1 MNNTRTDRRYEFA
14 MFRPKCP
21 EGWTVLEHRE
31 NIKNSYIPFYR
42 WAKTHH
48 NGEPERVIAVF
59 HEFNPEY
66 VSNYRYTVR
75 GGRKCKPNEDIKYFS
90 EFKDAQA
97 YLLYIMESTDKWIEE
112 INSQS
117 YIDAYNAKIAKAV
130 SDNQRRLKSVE
141 E

>member
-1 MNNTRTDRRYEFA
+1 MNNTKTERRHEFE
-14 MFRPKCP
+14 MFRPNCP

-31 NIKNSYIPFYR
+31 TIRSSYIPFYR

-59 HEFNPEY
+59 CEFNPEY
-66 VSNYRYTVR
+66 ESNFRYTVR
-75 GGRKCKPNEDIKYFS
+75 GGRKCKPDETLKYFNDL
-90 EFKDAQA
+90 KDAKA

-112 INSQS
+112 INTPA

-130 SDNQRRLKSVE
+130 SDNQRRIKVE